1 MPKHTAPPRVAS
13 LLRSLDLQSSLIPA
27 LTYATPFAPLQTAT
41 LQATMAKLLTILTG
55 GMLEM
60 LRTWLFGQRPWP

>member
-13 LLRSLDLQSSLIPA
+13 LLRFSRQSSLIPA